1 MRIEIYYNGIKNAN
15 NAMKKLKNA
24 GFRNTAVDLNDNY
37 IDLYNSNSGLGS
49 GINFSNII
57 NSEGSVRNSSQKV
70 LDSGSPMLG
79 GFGNSREIEDTN
91 YKVIINSDLLDSQK
105 LKEIIRET
113 GGQIKN
119 SIPTTINNSNLQ

>member
-15 NAMKKLKNA
+15 NAMEKLKNA
-24 GFRNTAVDLNDNY
+24 GFNNTAVDLNDNY

-57 NSEGSVRNSSQKV
+57 NSEGSIRNSSQKV

-79 GFGNSREIEDTN
+79 GFGNLREIEDTN
-91 YKVIINSDLLDSQK
+91 YKVIINSDSFDSQK

-119 SIPTTINNSNLQ
+119 SIPNTITNSNLQ